1 MEALKDIFPRIESLS
16 LVESEEAAGGKR
28 RKKVFSGLEDKL
40 KKDFF
45 GLFIELFC
53 QQPLCLKEFIE
64 DLEKGIIL
72 NTLSKVGGNQKKAAR
87 ALGIKYTTL
96 NEKIRRFNIQFQ
108 KSPVYSPWYLER
120 PDVAQAYSS
129 ISKAR

>member
-16 LVESEEAAGGKR
+16 LVESEEAGREKHKEKTFRA
-28 RKKVFSGLEDKL
+28 LEDKL

-64 DLEKGIIL
+64 DLEKRIIL
-72 NTLSKVGGNQKKAAR
+72 NTLSKVGGSQKKAAK
-87 ALGIKYTTL
+87 ALGMKYTTL
-96 NEKIRRFNIQFQ
+96 NEKVKRYNIQFQ
-108 KSPVYSPWYLER
+108 KSPIYSPWYVER
-120 PDVAQAYSS
+120 PKEVHRPSPGS
-129 ISKAR
+129 LP